1 MHLNN
6 PELYPSATGQ
16 HAGQP
21 RYGPLIGNRWG
32 DSTGTP
38 LPVNARALALGNAE
52 VLKPAEEACLICGE
66 LSSLTVEAGFPAGV
80 LNTVAL
86 ANGTDFGLVAGVWSE
101 PLPVTPY
108 FPLLNPTQ
116 PKRT

>member
-1 MHLNN
+1 MHCNN

-21 RYGPLIGNRWG
+21 RYGHLIGNRWG

-38 LPVNARALALGNAE
+38 LPVNAPALALGNAA
-52 VLKPAEEACLICGE
+52 VLKPTEEACLICME
-66 LSSLTVEAGFPAGV
+66 LGSQAVEAGFPAGV

-86 ANGTDFGLVAGVWSE
+86 ANGTEIGLVAGVWSE
-101 PLPVTPY
+101 SLPVKPY
-108 FPLLNPTQ
+108 FPSFELDPT
-116 PKRT
+116 